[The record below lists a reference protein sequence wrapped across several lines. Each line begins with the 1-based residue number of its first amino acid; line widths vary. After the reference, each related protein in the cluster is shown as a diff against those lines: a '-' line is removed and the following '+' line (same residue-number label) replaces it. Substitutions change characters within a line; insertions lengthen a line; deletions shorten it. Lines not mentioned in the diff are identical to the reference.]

1 MSETVNTNNT
11 VIADEIN
18 CMVKKNPIM
27 ELAIKTLKTNVEK
40 NECTV
45 KIPVSL
51 EDAKKNNIKTL
62 VSEIMSKVIFINDS
76 NSTGYPLAK
85 AAEYKDGILSIEFSK
100 DIIPY
105 ILNL

>member
-11 VIADEIN
+11 LITDEIS
-18 CMVKKNPIM
+18 CIVKKNPIM
-27 ELAIKTLKTNVEK
+27 DLAIKALSTNAKK

-62 VSEIMSKVIFINDS
+62 VSEIMSKVIFIDDN

-100 DIIPY
+100 DIVPY